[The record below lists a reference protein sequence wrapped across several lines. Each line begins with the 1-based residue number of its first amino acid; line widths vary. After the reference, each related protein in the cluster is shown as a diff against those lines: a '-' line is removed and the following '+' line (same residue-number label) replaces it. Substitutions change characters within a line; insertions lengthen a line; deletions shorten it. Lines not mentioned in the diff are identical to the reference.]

1 MTKQKNANKKAGPDI
16 DLAIVGGAGH
26 VGLPLAL
33 SFVDKG
39 LTVLIQDINKEVLE
53 IIAEGRMPWIDQ
65 GCDVLLA
72 SGLASGRLHL
82 ASDPQAIDGAGKVI
96 VTVGTPVDE
105 FLNPDHKAFRSY
117 IDGIALYLQNSNLM
131 ILRSTVF
138 PGTTDWLY
146 GYLQEQGMDL
156 PVAYCPER
164 VVQGLALEELRS
176 VPQIISGTTSQAVE
190 EAASL
195 FTMLAP
201 SVVYAMPK
209 EAEFA
214 KLFANAYRYI
224 QFATANQ
231 FYMIAT
237 SAGLDYHNIHKAIT
251 QDYPRASGL
260 PRAGFAA
267 GPCLF
272 KDTMQLAAFAN
283 NQFSLG
289 HDAMLINEG
298 LVLFLIEQVQN
309 QYNLGELT
317 VGLLGMAFKADIDD
331 TRASLSYKLKN
342 MLTVRARKVLTTD
355 PYVKD
360 DPGLI
365 NLDQVIAQSDLLF
378 LCVPHSQYK
387 DLIVGETPVI
397 DVWGFLAD
405 HETD

>member
-105 FLNPDHKAFRSY
+105 FLNPDHKAFRSC

-190 EAASL
+190 EAAGL

-201 SVVYAMPK
+201 SVVYTMPK

-251 QDYPRASGL
+251 QDYPRASDL

-289 HDAMLINEG
+289 HNAMLINEG

>member
-1 MTKQKNANKKAGPDI
+1 LRGTCPPWSQNSFCRPWTCRLDGRGTTG
-16 DLAIVGGAGH
+16 AI
-26 VGLPLAL
+26 
-33 SFVDKG
+33 
-39 LTVLIQDINKEVLE
+39 E
-53 IIAEGRMPWIDQ
+53 
-65 GCDVLLA
+65 
-72 SGLASGRLHL
+72 SGRLHL

-96 VTVGTPVDE
+96 VTVCTPVDE
-105 FLNPDHKAFRSY
+105 FLNPDHKAFRAC
-117 IDGIALYLQNSNLM
+117 IDGIAPYLQNSNLT

-146 GYLQEQGMDL
+146 GHLQEQGMDL

-164 VVQGLALEELRS
+164 VVQGRALEEPSS
-176 VPQIISGTTSQAVE
+176 VPQIISGTTSQAEE
-190 EAASL
+190 EAANL

-201 SVVYAMPK
+201 AIVRATPK
-209 EAEFA
+209 EAEFS
-214 KLFANAYRYI
+214 KLFSNAYRYI

-237 SAGLDYHNIHKAIT
+237 SAGLDYQNIHNAIT
-251 QDYPRASGL
+251 QDYPRASDL

-289 HDAMLINEG
+289 YDAMLINEG
-298 LVLFLIEQVQN
+298 LVLFLIEQAQN
-309 QYNLGELT
+309 QYDLGELT

-342 MLTVRARKVLTTD
+342 MLVVCANRVLTSD
-355 PYVKD
+355 PYAKD
-360 DPGLI
+360 DPDLI
-365 NLDQVIAQSDLLF
+365 DLDQVIAQSDLLF

-387 DLIVGETPVI
+387 NLNMGGKPVI
-397 DVWGFLAD
+397 DVWGFLTD
-405 HETD
+405 HATD

>member
-105 FLNPDHKAFRSY
+105 FLNPDHKAFRSC

-201 SVVYAMPK
+201 SVVYTMPK